1 MLNVYLFAIA
11 LEMAQISLNSNWRR
25 SEMEEKK
32 SELYRRIATTYWIL
46 NDVSSYVTRA
56 KVDGT
61 ETIAAQ
67 QVCAL
72 NKIRMKWMRWVG
84 FHFGRMQM

>member
-1 MLNVYLFAIA
+1 MLNVYLFAIGWK
-11 LEMAQISLNSNWRR
+11 WRR
-25 SEMEEKK
+25 YRWIQTEDAAKWK
-32 SELYRRIATTYWIL
+32 RKNCELYRRIATTYWIL